1 MHDLT
6 SALGEDHKEIYYYRA
21 IRQWKPQQIA
31 ALRGQSDRNIRK
43 VYNYMI
49 DSLRYE
55 LFYFLYWRYK
65 KGLPIS
71 TSQKKFVIANIEK
84 YSAIEK
90 REVDWEYNEDD
101 RSEVGA

>member
-1 MHDLT
+1 MLRGDFLDYIHDCPLEIHELTSSRPVHDLT
-6 SALGEDHKEIYYYRA
+6 STLGEEHKEIYYYRA
-21 IRQWKPQQIA
+21 IRQWSPQQIA

-71 TSQKKFVIANIEK
+71 TTQKKYV
-84 YSAIEK
+84 
-90 REVDWEYNEDD
+90 
-101 RSEVGA
+101 